1 VAGRIDEASIS
12 GILEM
17 PKHIE
22 DDITWTHKQKDWLE
36 FRTRIECDADCTL
49 WLVGSYNHCL
59 DAYSYSFLAN
69 GQRLR
74 GLDVGKDHHNPTC
87 EDVGSPHVNYW
98 TDPHE
103 AKMAREAD
111 DIDCSTMASAIEGFL
126 KLCKIDLNGIFHAPT
141 VQERL
146 L

>member
-1 VAGRIDEASIS
+1 MAGRIDEAVIP

-22 DDITWTHKQKDWLE
+22 DDITWAHKQKDWLE
-36 FRTRIECDADCTL
+36 FRARIECDVDYTL
-49 WLVGSYNHCL
+49 WLVGSYNHRL
-59 DAYSYSFLAN
+59 DAYSYSFVVN
-69 GQRLR
+69 GQRIC

-98 TDPHE
+98 TNPHE
-103 AKMAREAD
+103 AKMAREAN

-126 KLCKIDLNGIFHAPT
+126 KLCGIDLGGAFRTPS
-141 VQERL
+141 VQGRL
-146 L
+146 V